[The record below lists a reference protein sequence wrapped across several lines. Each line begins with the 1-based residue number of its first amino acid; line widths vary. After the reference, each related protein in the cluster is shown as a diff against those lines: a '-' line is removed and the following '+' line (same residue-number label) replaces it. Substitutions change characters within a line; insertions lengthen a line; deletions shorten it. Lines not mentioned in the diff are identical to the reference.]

1 MGEAPKT
8 KREIIPNI
16 NLPMEQAVIA
26 GLLTSP
32 DAIFDVAD
40 RLRPEMFSDPRNAF
54 VYRAVLSLVGK
65 GTGVDMLTV
74 ESEMARLDNGL
85 YVQLNGLSFLTEML
99 LDVRSDAHIRI
110 HTDELARCYTLRQ
123 LVNGLKKKETEAQL
137 PSADVAELLTGVE
150 ELAGS
155 LRNGLAHASS
165 MEDAG
170 VVAARV
176 LEQSYRE
183 QAERESGKITRIHSG
198 LYDLDKLTGGL
209 YEGELTVIAGRPSMG
224 KSAVALWMALCMAR
238 QGKAV
243 AFFSVEMGKEQNVT
257 RLLSMVS
264 GIDADCLRF
273 KGTSASDRLRLE
285 NARKELERLPITLEY
300 CGSDT
305 IEDIRAKAQS
315 LSKQGKLDALF
326 IDYLN
331 LINIVVSKNQLQET
345 TDLALG
351 NIARK
356 AKLMAEEMAVPVVL
370 LAQLN
375 REVDRRQGVHL
386 PVLSDLRNSGAI
398 EQVADVVIFVYRA
411 EKYNIYYDPKT
422 KEDLRG
428 VGLLIVSK
436 NRNGATGAA
445 KFRYNPS
452 MTCLTD
458 YDPRVIRI

>member
-1 MGEAPKT
+1 MGEAQKT
-8 KREIIPNI
+8 TRQILPNV

-26 GLLTSP
+26 GLLTAP
-32 DAIFDVAD
+32 DAVFDVAD
-40 RLRPEMFSDPRNAF
+40 RLQADMFSDPRNAV
-54 VYRAVLSLVGK
+54 VYRAVLSLVEK
-65 GTGVDMLTV
+65 GIGVDMLTV
-74 ESEMARLDNGL
+74 ENEMSRLDNGL
-85 YVQLNGLSFLTEML
+85 YQQLNGLSFLSEML

-110 HTDELARCYTLRQ
+110 HADELVRCYTLRQ

-155 LRNGLAHASS
+155 LRNGMAHVFS
-165 MEDAG
+165 MEEAG
-170 VVAARV
+170 GVAARV

-183 QAERESGKITRIHSG
+183 QTERESGMITRIRSG

-243 AFFSVEMGKEQNVT
+243 AFFSVEMGKEDNAT

-264 GIDADCLRF
+264 GIDADHLRF
-273 KGTSASDRLRLE
+273 KGTSASDRVRLE
-285 NARKELERLPITLEY
+285 AARKELERLPITLEY

-315 LSKQGKLDALF
+315 LNKHGKLDAMF

-331 LINIVVSKNQLQET
+331 LINIVVSKNLLQET

-356 AKLMAEEMAVPVVL
+356 AKLMAEEMEIPVIL

-375 REVDRRQGVHL
+375 REVDRRQGLHL

-411 EKYNIYYDPKT
+411 EKYNIFYDPKT
-422 KEDLRG
+422 KEDLHG
-428 VGLLIVSK
+428 IGLLLVAK
-436 NRNGATGAA
+436 NRNGATGVA
-445 KFRYNPS
+445 KFRYNPA

-458 YDPRVIRI
+458 YDPRVI